1 MRYCKSM
8 VLTGDKHYALSVDMN
23 DLTIITPTTGSKHL
37 RDAIASVQAQT
48 VHVTH
53 LLVVDGPQFIDNV
66 HEQMPNN
73 PVMDIQVL
81 VLPENVGKYNG
92 NNYYGHRVYSGI
104 PAVVNSE
111 YISFLDEDNWIRP
124 TFAEKMIEAIEEYG
138 YFITTCRRSVHD
150 EYGAFI
156 CNDDFESIGD
166 NGEYILH
173 DTNTYLFDRYY
184 YIKHLAHC
192 IYGRWGADRPLSE
205 RVASDEH
212 HVHIK
217 EHLSCY
223 RAPDRLYGFFRE
235 KALQ

>member
-66 HEQMPNN
+66 HEQMPSN

-81 VLPENVGKYNG
+81 VLPENVGNYNG

-111 YISFLDEDNWIRP
+111 YISFLDEDNYYRS
-124 TFAEKMIEAIEEYG
+124 TFAEKMIAAMQEEG
-138 YFITTCRRSVHD
+138 DFVATCRRHIYDQNDHYLCS
-150 EYGAFI
+150 
-156 CNDDFESIGD
+156 DDFESIGY
-166 NGEYILH
+166 NGQYTLH
-173 DTNTYLFDRYY
+173 DTNTYLFNRYY
-184 YIKHLAHC
+184 YIKHFARYF
-192 IYGRWGADRPLSE
+192 YGNHFQDRVLSE
-205 RVASDEH
+205 KVAADEH

-217 EHLSCY
+217 
-223 RAPDRLYGFFRE
+223 D
-235 KALQ
+235 